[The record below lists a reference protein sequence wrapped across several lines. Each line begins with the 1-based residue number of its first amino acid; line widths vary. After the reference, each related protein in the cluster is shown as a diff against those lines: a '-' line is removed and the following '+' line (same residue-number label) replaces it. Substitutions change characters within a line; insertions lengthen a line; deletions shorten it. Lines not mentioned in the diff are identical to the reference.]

1 MWVFYFCTMFYEEI
15 ITFLTSK
22 GLSALVSKGLAAFI
36 ITASIS
42 LIVIVINF
50 ITRKIILSFFKRI
63 AKSTSSSFD
72 DLLIKNKVPR
82 LLSYIPSLFFLF
94 WIIPSYS
101 NTLYLLIEAFTVI
114 LFILTV
120 RAVLNTVKDYF
131 KSTDSLKHIPV
142 DSYIQVVM
150 IFMWF
155 VGIVLI
161 LSILTG
167 REVGTFLA
175 SIGALSAIIIL
186 VFRDTILGF
195 VSSIQITVNDTVRI
209 GDWITMKGSNADG
222 NVIEVNL
229 STVKV
234 QNFDNT
240 ITTIPT
246 YKLVSDSFINWRG
259 MDESDG
265 RRIKRSLLIK
275 PSSIKFLDDEE
286 IESLKKIHLLSDYIK
301 KIHKEIKSH
310 NSSNQVDKSMLI
322 NGRNLTNLGIFREY
336 VQRYLKEHPDTNDNL
351 TMMCRQL
358 QPTAQGI
365 PIQIYAFSK
374 DKEWTKYE
382 ALTSDIFDH
391 LLSSVKY
398 FNLECFELNQ
408 FPVQ

>member
-1 MWVFYFCTMFYEEI
+1 MFYEEI
-15 ITFLTSK
+15 VNFLTSK
-22 GLSALVSKGLAAFI
+22 GLSEVVSQGLATVI
-36 ITASIS
+36 IVASIS
-42 LIVIVINF
+42 LVVIVINF
-50 ITRKIILSFFKRI
+50 ITKKVILSFFKRI

-72 DLLIKNKVPR
+72 DLLIKNKVPG

-101 NTLYLLIEAFTVI
+101 NTLYLLIESFTVI

-120 RAVLNTVKDYF
+120 RAVLNTLKDYF
-131 KSTDSLKHIPV
+131 KSSDSLKHIPV

-155 VGIVLI
+155 VGIILI

-175 SIGALSAIIIL
+175 SLGALSAIIIL

-259 MDESDG
+259 MNESDG

-275 PSSIKFLDDEE
+275 PSSIKFLNDEE

-301 KIHKEIKSH
+301 RSDKEIKSY

-322 NGRNLTNLGIFREY
+322 NGRNLTNLGVFREY
-336 VQRYLKEHPDTNDNL
+336 VQRYLKEHPDTNDDL

-408 FPVQ
+408 NIVN

>member
-1 MWVFYFCTMFYEEI
+1 MYKEEI
-15 ITFLTSK
+15 IEFLSNYGISSYLSNLITT
-22 GLSALVSKGLAAFI
+22 GLI
-36 ITASIS
+36 ILSIT
-42 LIVIVINF
+42 VIVIMINY
-50 ITRKIILSFFKRI
+50 ITRRIILSFFKRI
-63 AKSTSSSFD
+63 AKSTSSQFD

-82 LLSYIPSLFFLF
+82 LLSFIPSLFFLYLVVPTYADNLV
-94 WIIPSYS
+94 II
-101 NTLYLLIEAFTVI
+101 IEALTII
-114 LFILTV
+114 LFIITV
-120 RAVLNTVKDYF
+120 KSVLGTVKDYF
-131 KSTDSLKHIPV
+131 KLSSSLKHIPI

-150 IFMWF
+150 IFLWF
-155 VGIVLI
+155 IGIILI

-167 REVGTFLA
+167 REIGTFLA
-175 SIGALSAIIIL
+175 SLGALSAIIIL

-209 GDWITMKGSNADG
+209 GDWITMKGSDADG
-222 NVIEVNL
+222 TVIEVNL

-259 MDESDG
+259 MEESKG

-275 PSSIKFLDDEE
+275 PSSVRFLKNEE
-286 IESLKKIHLLSDYIK
+286 INELKKVKLIKDYLNK
-301 KIHKEIKSH
+301 KSSEIELYNQKE
-310 NSSNQVDKSMLI
+310 NADKSMLL
-322 NGRNLTNLGIFREY
+322 NGRNMTNLGVFRTYIEE
-336 VQRYLKEHPDTNDNL
+336 YLKAHPMTNDDL

-358 QPTAQGI
+358 EPTSQGI

-398 FNLECFELNQ
+398 FKLECFELNQ
-408 FPVQ
+408 PTSN

>member
-1 MWVFYFCTMFYEEI
+1 MYKEEI
-15 ITFLTSK
+15 IEFLSNYGISSYLSNLITT
-22 GLSALVSKGLAAFI
+22 GLI
-36 ITASIS
+36 ILSITI
-42 LIVIVINF
+42 IVIMINY
-50 ITRKIILSFFKRI
+50 ITRRIILSFFKRI
-63 AKSTSSSFD
+63 AKSTSSQFD

-82 LLSYIPSLFFLF
+82 LLSFIPSLFFLYLVVPTYTDNLV
-94 WIIPSYS
+94 II
-101 NTLYLLIEAFTVI
+101 IEALTIV
-114 LFILTV
+114 LFIITV
-120 RAVLNTVKDYF
+120 KSVLGTIKDYF
-131 KSTDSLKHIPV
+131 KLSSSLKHIPI

-150 IFMWF
+150 IFLWF
-155 VGIVLI
+155 IGIILI

-167 REVGTFLA
+167 REIGTFLA
-175 SIGALSAIIIL
+175 SLGALSAIIIL

-209 GDWITMKGSNADG
+209 GDWITMKGSDADG
-222 NVIEVNL
+222 TVIEVNL

-259 MDESDG
+259 MEESKG

-275 PSSIKFLDDEE
+275 PSSVRFLENEE
-286 IESLKKIHLLSDYIK
+286 IDELKKVKLIKDYLNK
-301 KIHKEIKSH
+301 KSSEIELYNQKE
-310 NSSNQVDKSMLI
+310 NADKSMLL
-322 NGRNLTNLGIFREY
+322 NGRNMTNLGVFRTYIEE
-336 VQRYLKEHPDTNDNL
+336 YLKAHPMTNDDL

-358 QPTAQGI
+358 EPTSQGI

-398 FNLECFELNQ
+398 FKLECFELNQ
-408 FPVQ
+408 PTSN

>member
-1 MWVFYFCTMFYEEI
+1 MFYEEI

-22 GLSALVSKGLAAFI
+22 GLSEVVSQGLATLI
-36 ITASIS
+36 IIASIS
-42 LIVIVINF
+42 LVVIVINF
-50 ITRKIILSFFKRI
+50 ITKKIILSFFKRI

-72 DLLIKNKVPR
+72 DLLIKNKVPG

-120 RAVLNTVKDYF
+120 RAILNTVKDYF
-131 KSTDSLKHIPV
+131 KSSDSLKHIPV
-142 DSYIQVVM
+142 DSYIQVIM
-150 IFMWF
+150 IFIWF
-155 VGIVLI
+155 VGIILI
-161 LSILTG
+161 LSVLTG

-175 SIGALSAIIIL
+175 SLGALSAIIIL

-259 MDESDG
+259 MSESDG

-275 PSSIKFLDDEE
+275 PSSIKFLNDEE

-301 KIHKEIKSH
+301 KIHKEIKSY

-336 VQRYLKEHPDTNDNL
+336 IQRYLKEHPDTNDNL

-408 FPVQ
+408 FPAQ

>member
-1 MWVFYFCTMFYEEI
+1 MYKEEI
-15 ITFLTSK
+15 IEFLSNYGISSYLSNLITT
-22 GLSALVSKGLAAFI
+22 GLI
-36 ITASIS
+36 ILSIT
-42 LIVIVINF
+42 VIVIMINY
-50 ITRKIILSFFKRI
+50 ITRRIILSFFKRI
-63 AKSTSSSFD
+63 AKSTSSTFD

-82 LLSYIPSLFFLF
+82 LLSFIPSLFFLYLVIPTYTDNLV
-94 WIIPSYS
+94 II
-101 NTLYLLIEAFTVI
+101 IEALTIV
-114 LFILTV
+114 LFIITV
-120 RAVLNTVKDYF
+120 KSVLGTVKDYF
-131 KSTDSLKHIPV
+131 KLSSSLKHIPI

-150 IFMWF
+150 IFLWF
-155 VGIVLI
+155 IGIILI
-161 LSILTG
+161 LSVLTG
-167 REVGTFLA
+167 REIGTFLA
-175 SIGALSAIIIL
+175 SLGALSAIIIL

-209 GDWITMKGSNADG
+209 GDWITMKGSDADG
-222 NVIEVNL
+222 TVIEVNL

-259 MDESDG
+259 MEESKG

-275 PSSIKFLDDEE
+275 PSSVRFLENEE
-286 IESLKKIHLLSDYIK
+286 IDELKKVKLIKDYLNK
-301 KIHKEIKSH
+301 KSSEIELYNQKE
-310 NSSNQVDKSMLI
+310 NADKSMLL
-322 NGRNLTNLGIFREY
+322 NGRNMTNLGVFRTYIEE
-336 VQRYLKEHPDTNDNL
+336 YLKAHPMTNDDL

-358 QPTAQGI
+358 EPTSQGI

-398 FNLECFELNQ
+398 FKLECFELNQ
-408 FPVQ
+408 PTSN

>member
-1 MWVFYFCTMFYEEI
+1 MYKEEI
-15 ITFLTSK
+15 IEFLSNYGISSYLSNLITT
-22 GLSALVSKGLAAFI
+22 GLI
-36 ITASIS
+36 ILSITI
-42 LIVIVINF
+42 IVIMINY
-50 ITRKIILSFFKRI
+50 ITRRIILSFFKRI
-63 AKSTSSSFD
+63 AKSTSSQFD

-82 LLSYIPSLFFLF
+82 LLSFIPSLFFLYLVVPTYTDNLV
-94 WIIPSYS
+94 II
-101 NTLYLLIEAFTVI
+101 IEALTIV
-114 LFILTV
+114 LFIITV
-120 RAVLNTVKDYF
+120 KSVLGTVKDYF
-131 KSTDSLKHIPV
+131 KLSSSLKHIPI

-150 IFMWF
+150 IFLWF
-155 VGIVLI
+155 IGIILI

-167 REVGTFLA
+167 REIGTFLA
-175 SIGALSAIIIL
+175 SLGALSAIIIL

-209 GDWITMKGSNADG
+209 GDWITMKGSDADG
-222 NVIEVNL
+222 TVIEVNL

-259 MDESDG
+259 MEESKG

-275 PSSIKFLDDEE
+275 PSSVRFLENEE
-286 IESLKKIHLLSDYIK
+286 IDELKKVKLIKDYLNK
-301 KIHKEIKSH
+301 KSSEIELYNQKE
-310 NSSNQVDKSMLI
+310 NADKSMLL
-322 NGRNLTNLGIFREY
+322 NGRNMTNLGVFRTYIEE
-336 VQRYLKEHPDTNDNL
+336 YLKAHPMTNDDL

-358 QPTAQGI
+358 EPTSQGI

-382 ALTSDIFDH
+382 AITSDIFDH

-398 FNLECFELNQ
+398 FKLECFELNQ
-408 FPVQ
+408 THN

>member
-1 MWVFYFCTMFYEEI
+1 MFYEEI

-36 ITASIS
+36 IAASIS
-42 LIVIVINF
+42 LAVIVINF

-63 AKSTSSSFD
+63 AKSTASSFD

-82 LLSYIPSLFFLF
+82 LLSYTPSLFFLF
-94 WIIPSYS
+94 WIIPSYF
-101 NTLYLLIEAFTVI
+101 NAIYLLIEAFTVI

-120 RAVLNTVKDYF
+120 RAILNTVKDYF
-131 KSTDSLKHIPV
+131 KSSGSLKHIPV

-209 GDWITMKGSNADG
+209 GDWITMKDSNADG

-246 YKLVSDSFINWRG
+246 YKLVSDSFVNWRG

-275 PSSIKFLDDEE
+275 PSSIRFLNNEE
-286 IESLKKIHLLSDYIK
+286 IESLKKIHLLSDYIN
-301 KIHKEIKSH
+301 KIGKEINSF
-310 NSSNQVDKSMLI
+310 NSSNQIDKSVLI

-336 VQRYLKEHPDTNDNL
+336 VQIYLKEHPDTNDDL

-358 QPTAQGI
+358 EPTAYGI
-365 PIQIYAFSK
+365 PIQIYTFSK

-382 ALTSDIFDH
+382 SITSDIFDH

-408 FPVQ
+408 YASN